1 MSNYNKKLLG
11 LIGVCLITSLVLFY
25 LKPECLFLKVTNIR
39 CPACGITRAIR
50 EIFSFN
56 ILESFSY
63 NILAFPIF
71 LVGVIAILIG
81 IYDMIRKSN
90 FESKYVNFFLNNY
103 KFIIFFL
110 VLSMIVNNIRGI

>member
-1 MSNYNKKLLG
+1 MTNYNKKLLG

-25 LKPECLFLKVTNIR
+25 LKPECLFLKGTNIR
-39 CPACGITRAIR
+39 CPACGITRAIG

-63 NILAFPIF
+63 NILAFPIV
-71 LVGVIAILIG
+71 LVGIIAIIIG

-90 FESKYVNFFLNNY
+90 LESKYVDFFLKNY
-103 KFIIFFL
+103 KLIILFL
-110 VLSMIVNNIRGI
+110 ALSMIVNNVRGI